1 MPSFLI
7 LDDSPGKMEFLRRIV
22 LRAKWPGEILTAVTT
37 EEACAL
43 IDAHAEIGASFI
55 DYYVPEKN
63 GPSVIR
69 YLTTRNPQARIAL
82 VSSSD
87 SEANAEEAR
96 TAGAT
101 AVVCASG
108 LMDFVERRL
117 LELLEEWSMNV

>member
-37 EEACAL
+37 EEACEL
-43 IDAHAEIGASFI
+43 IDAHPEISASFI

-101 AVVCASG
+101 AVVCTSG

>member
-22 LRAKWPGEILTAVTT
+22 LRAKWQGDILTAVTT

-43 IDAHAEIGASFI
+43 IDAHPEISASFV

-69 YLTTRNPQARIAL
+69 YLKTKNPQAKIAL

-96 TAGAT
+96 RAGAT
-101 AVVCASG
+101 AVVCTS
-108 LMDFVERRL
+108 LQLDIVERRL
-117 LELLEEWSMNV
+117 LEVLEEWSTNV